1 MPRANKSDATREGIR
16 AALDQVKDL
25 PGINGPISYTAQ
37 NHIGQDTRGLAMLKL
52 ASGKFVPVDQA

>member
-1 MPRANKSDATREGIR
+1 M
-16 AALDQVKDL
+16 KDL
-25 PGINGPISYTAQ
+25 PGINGPITYTPQ